1 MTVHLFL
8 CLRNFNQEDF
18 AVLGFLSIFA
28 HKKKYCD
35 EKQTVYYCLYVIVRA
50 DVVGTGQG

>member
-28 HKKKYCD
+28 HKKNIVMK
-35 EKQTVYYCLYVIVRA
+35 KQTVYYCLYVIVRA

>member
-1 MTVHLFL
+1 MTVHFFFR
-8 CLRNFNQEDF
+8 LRNFNQEDF

-28 HKKKYCD
+28 QKKYCD